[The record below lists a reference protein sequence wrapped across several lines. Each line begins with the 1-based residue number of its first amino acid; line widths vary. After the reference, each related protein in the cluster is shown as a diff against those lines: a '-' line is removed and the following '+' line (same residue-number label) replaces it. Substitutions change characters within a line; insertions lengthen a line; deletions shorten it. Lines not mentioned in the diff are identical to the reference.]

1 MKNKFLTL
9 ISACFLLAGCGISD
23 VDPSSSSNPSSPGDN
38 DPATIIEPDNG
49 AKWAINN
56 PNASSC
62 PIRTS
67 KDDVVYSDL
76 FNLHNKV
83 NISINM
89 SNTELAKLEEDRS
102 HGGKSEIY
110 RLALSVTI
118 YLTNGDNTFDWTFEN
133 VGVRQ
138 KGGVFTRSQVLY
150 GDQVN
155 TSNHYKISFDETFSD
170 TSMYDQDFINAHKNN
185 DYKDREFLGL
195 SGFDIKYDRNS
206 DLTHIKE
213 FYASEMYR
221 ANGLIYQHV
230 GLTTFEIWNSHGNF
244 NFGLCYLFEPASKSY
259 VKNALESG
267 ETYMNMPTWTNEKKG
282 TYGVASAKYGDLY
295 KATYGAQ
302 VAYDKGPDLTE
313 DSIDDSSYQPTI
325 GIKDDNYGVRY
336 PIYERKTNKKDE
348 YNDDLLR
355 NMINV
360 VNTQSYEKVDQVVDL
375 EYLAKEEAVAFYIGN
390 PDSFRYN
397 YNNYQMYFRRTD
409 GKMIILPIDNDRAF
423 GIGET
428 WEEGVSFVNRA
439 SLSPLSSKNMQG
451 DNNRNPLLAK
461 TILSTVNNKCKANY
475 IAHLKRLKESDWVK
489 EETFNAYY
497 EVARATYGGEATFA
511 KSNGSNVSF
520 GNFITNKITAVNNI

>member
-1 MKNKFLTL
+1 
-9 ISACFLLAGCGISD
+9 
-23 VDPSSSSNPSSPGDN
+23 
-38 DPATIIEPDNG
+38 
-49 AKWAINN
+49 
-56 PNASSC
+56 
-62 PIRTS
+62 
-67 KDDVVYSDL
+67 
-76 FNLHNKV
+76 
-83 NISINM
+83 M
-89 SNTELAKLEEDRS
+89 SNTELAKLEDDRN

-138 KGGVFTRSQVLY
+138 KGGVFSRGQVLN

-155 TSNHYKISFDETFSD
+155 TYNHYKVSFDEIFSD
-170 TSMYDQDFINAHKNN
+170 TSMYDQEFIDAHKNN
-185 DYKDREFLGL
+185 EYKDRDFLGL
-195 SGFDIKYDRNS
+195 SGLDIKYDRNS

-213 FYASEMYR
+213 FYTSELYR

-244 NFGLCYLFEPASKSY
+244 NFELCHLFEPASKSY

-282 TYGVASAKYGDLY
+282 TYGVTGAKYGDLY

-302 VAYDKGPDLTE
+302 VAYDGGPDLTE

-336 PIYERKTNKKDE
+336 PIYERKTNKKDT
-348 YNDDLLR
+348 YDDGLLR

-360 VNTQSYEKVDQVVDL
+360 VNNKSYEEIDKVVDL
-375 EYLAKEEAVAFYIGN
+375 EYFAKEEAVAFYVGN
-390 PDSFRYN
+390 PDNFRYN

-409 GKMIILPIDNDRAF
+409 GKMVLLPIDSDRAF

-428 WEEGVSFVNRA
+428 WEDGLNFVNSD
-439 SLSPLSSKNMQG
+439 SLSPLSNRNMKSEGNQ
-451 DNNRNPLLAK
+451 NPLLAK
-461 TILSTVNNKCKANY
+461 TILAGRSNKCKSNFVS
-475 IAHLKRLKESDWVK
+475 HLKRLKASNWLSV
-489 EETFNAYY
+489 ETFNAYY
-497 EVARATYGGEATFA
+497 EVAKATYGGEATFA

-520 GNFITNKITAVNNI
+520 ESFIANKISAVNKL